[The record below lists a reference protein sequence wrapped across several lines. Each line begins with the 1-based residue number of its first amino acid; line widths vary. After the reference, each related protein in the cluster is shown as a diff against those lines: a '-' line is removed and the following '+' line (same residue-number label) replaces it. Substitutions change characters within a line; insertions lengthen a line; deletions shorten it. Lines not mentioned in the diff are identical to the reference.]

1 MKVRIEKLFER
12 IFPTPVLLPAGIYHY
27 QSPPDKEK
35 QFRLHLRIEKDGSGL
50 LIINAST
57 VLHLN
62 QTAAEYA
69 YYLVIGET
77 EETISK
83 KIASRY
89 KISRIQAASDYHIFE
104 ENLNTLISTP
114 DLAPDTFFGYDRVDP
129 YSQSISAPYRLDCAL
144 TYKTE
149 GAAPNSA
156 TPQDRVTRELL
167 TSEWETILSK
177 SWEAGI
183 PHVIFTGGEPTLR
196 PDLPDLIKITERL
209 GMVCGLLTDGLRLS
223 ETHYLHQLLQIG
235 LDHVMIVY
243 EPGESQSKEAVRDV
257 IAEDI
262 HLTVH
267 LTITPAIENK
277 ACEIIEQLHKIG
289 VTTISLSVSKASLK
303 QQMQDVRD
311 YAVSLGMQLV
321 WDLPVPYSIANPVS
335 LELSDSGLEPTK
347 AAGKAWLYIEPDGD
361 IRPEQGDPAVLG
373 NLLTDSWD
381 DIWSKSRQT
390 K

>member
-1 MKVRIEKLFER
+1 MIVRIKNLFER
-12 IFPTPVLLPAGIYHY
+12 IFPTPVFLPAGIYHY
-27 QSPPDKEK
+27 QSPPEKEK
-35 QFRLHLRIEKDGSGL
+35 QFRLHLRIENDGTGL

-69 YYLVIGET
+69 YYLVKGES

-89 KISRIQAASDYHIFE
+89 QITRSKAAADYHSFE
-104 ENLNTLISTP
+104 ENLTTLISTP

-129 YSQSISAPYRLDCAL
+129 YSQSVSAPYRLDCAL
-144 TYKTE
+144 TYKT
-149 GAAPNSA
+149 GISTSNSV

-177 SWEAGI
+177 AWQAGI

-196 PDLPDLIKITERL
+196 PDLSDLIKISENL
-209 GMVCGLLTDGLRLS
+209 GMVSGLLTDGLQLS
-223 ETHYLHQLLQIG
+223 ETHYLHQLLQSG
-235 LDHVMIVY
+235 LDHVMIIY
-243 EPGESQSKEAVRDV
+243 DPSESQSKEAIRDV

-267 LTITPAIENK
+267 LTLTPAIEKK
-277 ACEIIEQLHKIG
+277 ACDIIDQLHKIG
-289 VTTISLSVSKASLK
+289 VTSISLSISKTSLK
-303 QQMQDVRD
+303 QQMQEVRD

-321 WDLPVPYSIANPVS
+321 WDLPVPYSVSNPVS
-335 LELSDSGLEPTK
+335 LELTDSGLEPSK
-347 AAGKAWLYIEPDGD
+347 AAGKAWLYVEPDGD
-361 IRPEQGDPAVLG
+361 VRPEQGDPAILG
-373 NLLTDSWD
+373 NLLTDTWED
-381 DIWSKSRQT
+381 VWSKVTQS
-390 K
+390 

>member
-1 MKVRIEKLFER
+1 MIIRIKNLFER
-12 IFPTPVLLPAGIYHY
+12 IFPTPVLLPVGIYHY

-50 LIINAST
+50 LIVNAST

-69 YYLVIGET
+69 YYLVKGES
-77 EETISK
+77 EDIISK
-83 KIASRY
+83 KVASRY
-89 KISRIQAASDYHIFE
+89 QITRSKAAADYHLFE
-104 ENLNTLISTP
+104 ENLTTLISTP

-129 YSQSISAPYRLDCAL
+129 YSQSVSAPYRLDCAL

-149 GAAPNSA
+149 NSAPNSA

-167 TSEWETILSK
+167 TTEWETILTK
-177 SWEAGI
+177 AWQAGI

-196 PDLPDLIKITERL
+196 PDLSDLIKIAENL
-209 GMVCGLLTDGLRLS
+209 GMVSGLLTDGLHLS
-223 ETHYLHQLLQIG
+223 ETNYLHQLLQSG

-243 EPGESQSKEAVRDV
+243 DPSESQSKEAVRDV

-267 LTITPAIENK
+267 LTITPAIEKK
-277 ACEIIEQLHKIG
+277 ACDIIDQLNKLG
-289 VTTISLSVSKASLK
+289 VTTISLSVPKATLK
-303 QQMQDVRD
+303 KRMQEIRD
-311 YAVSLGMQLV
+311 YAVSLGIQLV

-335 LELSDSGLEPTK
+335 LELSDSGLEPSK
-347 AAGKAWLYIEPDGD
+347 AAGKAWLYVEPDGD
-361 IRPEQGDPAVLG
+361 VRPEQGDPAILG
-373 NLLTDSWD
+373 NLLTEDWED
-381 DIWSKSRQT
+381 VWSKASHL
-390 K
+390 